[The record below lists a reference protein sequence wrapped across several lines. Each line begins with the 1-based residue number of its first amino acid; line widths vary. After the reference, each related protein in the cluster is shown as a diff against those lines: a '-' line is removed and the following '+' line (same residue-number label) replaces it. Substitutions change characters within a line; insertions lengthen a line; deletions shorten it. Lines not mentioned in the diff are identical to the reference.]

1 LGRPLLFVDDEPDF
15 LASMELL
22 LGAHGYEVH
31 PASDGNHALELLRNG
46 LRPAAVLLDFRMPGM
61 DGGQTLSQIR
71 SLGIA
76 VPAVLVSAVLD
87 VERVAAHH
95 GFDAALPKPLSI
107 DDLLRVVNQLVP

>member
-1 LGRPLLFVDDEPDF
+1 M
-15 LASMELL
+15 ASMMLL
-22 LGAHGYEVH
+22 LEAHGYEVH
-31 PASDGNHALELLRNG
+31 PAPDGNHALELLRNG

-71 SLGIA
+71 SLGID

-107 DDLLRVVNQLVP
+107 DNLLQVVNQLVP